1 MPTGDVGYTRGV
13 GSGSPA
19 SADVPRA
26 VRNLPE
32 ALEPLRADLG
42 LVGEQ
47 FQVILAGLSPETDE
61 MVRDVATFTG
71 KRMRPALTCLAARI
85 AGSGVTPDVATV
97 AAIVELIHTATL
109 VHDDILDAAEVRRRV
124 PTLNAQ
130 WGDQAAVLVGD
141 VLFTC
146 AYRTAAYL
154 EDRFASRYLA
164 DVVAEVLQGEIL
176 QDTVARNAA
185 LTEDQYR
192 RIIRGKTAAL
202 YEAALRSGA
211 HYGNAAPAVLDA
223 LSRYG
228 HHLGMAFQ
236 IADDRLDLTGDEK
249 RTGKSAGRDLSEG
262 KTTLPLILWRDECS
276 GLSPEEARAQIER
289 AWDDEDAART
299 LVAELGTSGALARAD
314 AVAHAEADRAIEA
327 LADLPDSDECALL
340 RELARFTVER
350 MQ

>member
-1 MPTGDVGYTRGV
+1 MGP
-13 GSGSPA
+13 GSPA
-19 SADVPRA
+19 PADAPRA
-26 VRNLPE
+26 ARSLPE

-42 LVGEQ
+42 QVAQQ
-47 FQVILAGLSPETDE
+47 FRRILSGLSTETDE
-61 MVRDVATFTG
+61 MVQEVATFTG
-71 KRMRPALTCLAARI
+71 KRMRPALTCIASRI
-85 AGSGVTPDVATV
+85 AGSGVTADVATV

-109 VHDDILDAAEVRRRV
+109 VHDDILDSAEVRRRV

-154 EDRFASRYLA
+154 DDRFASQYLA

-176 QDTVARNAA
+176 QDTVARDET
-185 LTEDQYR
+185 LTEQQYR

-202 YEAALRSGA
+202 YEAALCVGA
-211 HYGNAAPAVLDA
+211 HYGGASPAVLKA
-223 LSRYG
+223 LSQYG

-236 IADDRLDLTGDEK
+236 IADDRLDLTGDEQ

-262 KTTLPLILWRDECS
+262 KTTLPLILWRDHLS
-276 GLSPEEARAQIER
+276 GLQDDESHALIRQ
-289 AWDDEDAART
+289 AWDDPSAADALAARLAST
-299 LVAELGTSGALARAD
+299 GALARAD
-314 AVAHAEADRAIEA
+314 AVARAEADRAIEA
-327 LADLPDSDECALL
+327 LAEIEAGPERDLLI
-340 RELARFTVER
+340 ELARFTVER